1 MHLIQKIDRR
11 RYRLSLAKECYSLKL
26 DLLTNATVVDNAIR
40 FVSQRSKG
48 NKPHSS
54 SSDEDENESND
65 PDYDEDEDQPEGE
78 QEEQSGEIAAQI
90 TTMKSFRIDYEMTAI
105 ISRVYACCSYGLTEP
120 KLTSLLDSNHV

>member
-26 DLLTNATVVDNAIR
+26 DLLTNATMVDNAIR

-90 TTMKSFRIDYEMTAI
+90 THNEVF
-105 ISRVYACCSYGLTEP
+105 
-120 KLTSLLDSNHV
+120 